1 MVENFDHFWSFW
13 GVFDPLKKISSNYLF
28 VISEW
33 VEFPN
38 IPQIFKF
45 FRRREH
51 TQLLTSVRRIK
62 KKLDDGTPLAF
73 LNIQDAM
80 GFNSILELM
89 LVKLAGHGPLHG
101 HHVSQLV
108 GTL

>member
-1 MVENFDHFWSFW
+1 MM
-13 GVFDPLKKISSNYLF
+13 
-28 VISEW
+28 
-33 VEFPN
+33 
-38 IPQIFKF
+38 KF
-45 FRRREH
+45 FELH
-51 TQLLTSVRRIK
+51 PV

-89 LVKLAGHGPLHG
+89 LVKLAKHNPFHVQ
-101 HHVSQLV
+101 HVSQLV

>member
-1 MVENFDHFWSFW
+1 MQFEMLVTTINS
-13 GVFDPLKKISSNYLF
+13 VN
-28 VISEW
+28 
-33 VEFPN
+33 
-38 IPQIFKF
+38 
-45 FRRREH
+45 
-51 TQLLTSVRRIK
+51 QLQ
-62 KKLDDGTPLAF
+62 LDDGTPLAF

>member
-1 MVENFDHFWSFW
+1 MGAILHNPSNFEVSATS
-13 GVFDPLKKISSNYLF
+13 GTYRNLNYGG
-28 VISEW
+28 
-33 VEFPN
+33 
-38 IPQIFKF
+38 
-45 FRRREH
+45 RM
-51 TQLLTSVRRIK
+51 K

-89 LVKLAGHGPLHG
+89 LVKLAEHGPLHG